1 MDALSS
7 SPRKRYTITIDATKD
22 YLMLG
27 SLHEMDMRNARAIQ
41 VANYKAKLNACLSF
55 QKGGSILAS
64 DALVQKKVKARKA
77 AEEKLKKAQTAVTRA
92 ENKAKEDLRI
102 KGVAARKAEKDR
114 VKTIAL
120 GIQLPLKIWIPIR
133 DPQKNPL
140 PEEIE
145 AIQISHQP
153 LYDKL
158 AQEQAE
164 YDRLQSDNPT
174 LFTDIPI
181 DPAILA
187 EEQAFRVKQNP
198 LSQIAVREASEELED
213 TDQEEGGGGS
223 GMVLC
228 SSPPMSVASIDS
240 IAENA
245 DFISFE

>member
-1 MDALSS
+1 
-7 SPRKRYTITIDATKD
+7 
-22 YLMLG
+22 
-27 SLHEMDMRNARAIQ
+27 MDMKKARASQ
-41 VANYKAKLNACLSF
+41 VATHKAKLNARLSF

-64 DALVQKKVKARKA
+64 DALAQKKVKARKA

-92 ENKAKEDLRI
+92 ENKAKEDLRV
-102 KGVAARKAEKDR
+102 KGVAARKAERDR
-114 VKTIAL
+114 VKTIQEHQAL
-120 GIQLPLKIWIPIR
+120 GIQLAPEIWIPIR
-133 DPQKNPL
+133 DPQKNPTA
-140 PEEIE
+140 EETE
-145 AIQISHQP
+145 AIRISHQS

-164 YDRLQSDNPT
+164 YNLLQSDDPT

-187 EEQAFRVKQNP
+187 EEQAFQARQNP
-198 LSQIAVREASEELED
+198 LSQIAVRGASEELEEA
-213 TDQEEGGGGS
+213 DQEMEGIEEGEGGC

-245 DFISFE
+245 DFISLE